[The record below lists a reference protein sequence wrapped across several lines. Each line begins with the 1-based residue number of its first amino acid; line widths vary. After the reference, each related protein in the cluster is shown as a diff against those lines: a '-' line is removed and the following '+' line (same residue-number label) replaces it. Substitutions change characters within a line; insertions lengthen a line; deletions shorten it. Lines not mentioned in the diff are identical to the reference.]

1 LLLNLLFF
9 TGLKL
14 NLPILET
21 KLFVPPLVHNR
32 INRTGLVRQLNA
44 GLLPGCKIILVCA
57 PAGYGKTS
65 LLSEWITSAKA
76 DADFAWL
83 SLEPADNDPV
93 RFFSYLAASLSIF
106 LPGLSALLDDLF
118 ASPTLPAPQ
127 DMAAVLINPLNAHQ
141 GSLLI
146 VLDDTHVIHNTD
158 VHTALAYL
166 VDNLP
171 PHVHLALATRSDP
184 PLPIHRFR
192 ARGQLVEL
200 RLNELRFNREE
211 IRDLLWQTIKVEL
224 NDQELMLLE
233 SRSEGW
239 VAGIRMLLLSAL
251 GNQNLKDIL
260 KNLSGQQRY
269 IMDFLTEE
277 ALNNQDEASQAFLLE
292 TSVLERFCPALCDAI
307 SQKTNSQAML
317 DGLERT
323 NCFLIPLDE
332 NRSWYRYH
340 HLFAD
345 LLRVRVKQMEQ
356 NDPGLIKSIHER
368 AGHWFDENQF
378 YEEAVQQ
385 YILGSNYERA
395 AEIVEERTIELFVLG
410 RLHQLLAWIRL
421 LPDDLAKRRPGLNIY
436 QAWALA
442 FASKAEEAEQ
452 HLRQAE
458 AIIADDGLN
467 ESDQFRMQAEINAIR
482 SLIAI
487 ISGNITA
494 AIGLTG
500 LPEDIVPKSSP
511 FARGVHRWAVGY
523 GLRIL
528 GDIEGAMRCFTEA
541 LEIGY
546 ELDNLFSI
554 VTTAV
559 DLGEMMRQKGELQKA
574 EAIFRSALERALQ
587 SSSGPGYIGRLESFL
602 ANILVEQRE
611 FNEAGVL
618 IEHAIEHNKQWE
630 NPNHTVYAW
639 LINARYYV
647 ALQKYNQAG
656 KAFDIAFQWTQKSPV
671 VSSLKTSLDS
681 MQVTL
686 WLAMEENQKATNWLT
701 KQNIEEILQKASIN
715 ESDELIALAAAK
727 VMIANEKKSSALEL
741 MTHIENAARQ
751 RNRITTLIQTL
762 VLKSCSCS
770 DPSQAVSILKEAL
783 ELGLPR
789 GFRQVFIEHGEWLLP
804 TLENCQGISGVS
816 DLLSVIYQRQAQTH
830 GDMLLTK
837 RELDIL
843 YWMAAGLSNAEI
855 GNKLFIS
862 AGTVKAHSAAIYR
875 KMDVANRAEAISK
888 AKDLGLI

>member
-1 LLLNLLFF
+1 M
-9 TGLKL
+9 

-21 KLFVPPLVHNR
+21 KLFVPPLVHNWIHR
-32 INRTGLVRQLNA
+32 SELVRQLND
-44 GLLPGCKIILVCA
+44 GLRPGCKIILVCA

-65 LLSEWITSAKA
+65 LLSEWISSAKA
-76 DADFAWL
+76 DAGFAWL

-93 RFFSYLAASLSIF
+93 RFFTYLAASLRTF
-106 LPGLSALLDDLF
+106 LPGLTTLIDDLF
-118 ASPTLPAPQ
+118 ASPTLPASQ
-127 DMAAVLINPLNAHQ
+127 DLAAVLINPLNAYQ
-141 GSLLI
+141 GTLVI
-146 VLDDTHVIHNTD
+146 VLDDTHAIHNID
-158 VHTALAYL
+158 VYTALAYL

-239 VAGIRMLLLSAL
+239 VAGIRMLLLSTL
-251 GNQNLKDIL
+251 GKQNLKEIL
-260 KNLSGQQRY
+260 QNLSGQQRY

-277 ALNNQDEASQAFLLE
+277 ALNNQDEATQAFLLE

-307 SQKTNSQAML
+307 TQKTNGQAML
-317 DGLERT
+317 DGLERA

-340 HLFAD
+340 HLFSD

-368 AGHWFDENQF
+368 AGRWFDENQF

-385 YILGSNYERA
+385 YILASNYEKA

-421 LPDDLAKRRPGLNIY
+421 LPDDLAKQRPGLNIY

-442 FASKAEEAEQ
+442 FASKADEAEQ

-458 AIIADDGLN
+458 AIMADECLT
-467 ESDQFRMQAEINAIR
+467 ESDQIRMQAEIRAIR
-482 SLIAI
+482 SLNAI

-500 LPEDIVPKSSP
+500 LPENIVPKSSL

-523 GLRIL
+523 GLRIM

-559 DLGEMMRQKGELQKA
+559 DLGEMVRQKGELIKA
-574 EAIFRSALERALQ
+574 EAIFRSALERSLQ

-602 ANILVEQRE
+602 ANILVERRE
-611 FNEAGVL
+611 LEEAGDL
-618 IEHAIEHNKQWE
+618 IECAIEHNKHWE

-639 LINARYYV
+639 LIKARYYF
-647 ALQKYNQAG
+647 ALQKYEQAH
-656 KAFDIAFQWTQKSPV
+656 KTIENALQWTQKFPGV
-671 VSSLKTSLDS
+671 AYLKASLDLF
-681 MQVTL
+681 MVL
-686 WLAMEENQKATNWLT
+686 IWMVMGENQQAANWLVN
-701 KQNIEEILQKASIN
+701 QNIEGLLRKDSIN
-715 ESDELIALAAAK
+715 ESDELIILAAAM
-727 VMIANEKKSSALEL
+727 VMIASEQTSAALEL
-741 MTHIENAARQ
+741 LTLLENTSRQ
-751 RNRITTLIQTL
+751 RNRVTTLIHAL
-762 VLKSCSCS
+762 VLKTCALPE
-770 DPSQAVSILKEAL
+770 PSQALSTLKTAL

-789 GFRQVFIEHGEWLLP
+789 GFRQVPGMPPVQMPAKPFPWPRFRTMTFFACSTSRMGIPKSGLP
-804 TLENCQGISGVS
+804 C
-816 DLLSVIYQRQAQTH
+816 R
-830 GDMLLTK
+830 
-837 RELDIL
+837 
-843 YWMAAGLSNAEI
+843 WAAG
-855 GNKLFIS
+855 F
-862 AGTVKAHSAAIYR
+862 TVSLAPITRTTS
-875 KMDVANRAEAISK
+875 VPVNS
-888 AKDLGLI
+888 GLISSRSKRRS

>member
-1 LLLNLLFF
+1 M
-9 TGLKL
+9 

-21 KLFVPPLVHNR
+21 KLFVPPPVHNWIHR
-32 INRTGLVRQLNA
+32 SELVRQLND
-44 GLLPGCKIILVCA
+44 GLRPGCKIILVCA

-65 LLSEWITSAKA
+65 LLSEWISSAKA
-76 DADFAWL
+76 DAGFAWL

-93 RFFSYLAASLSIF
+93 RFFTYLAASLRTF
-106 LPGLSALLDDLF
+106 LPGLTTLIDDLF

-127 DMAAVLINPLNAHQ
+127 DLAAVLINPLNAYQ
-141 GSLLI
+141 GTLVI
-146 VLDDTHVIHNTD
+146 VLDDTHAIHNID
-158 VHTALAYL
+158 VYTALAYL

-239 VAGIRMLLLSAL
+239 VAGIRMLLLSTL
-251 GNQNLKDIL
+251 GKQNLKEIL
-260 KNLSGQQRY
+260 QNLSGQQRY

-277 ALNNQDEASQAFLLE
+277 ALNNQDEATQAFLLE
-292 TSVLERFCPALCDAI
+292 TSVLDRFCPALCDAI
-307 SQKTNSQAML
+307 TQKTNGQPML
-317 DGLERT
+317 DGLERA

-385 YILGSNYERA
+385 YILASNYETA

-421 LPDDLAKRRPGLNIY
+421 LPEDLAKQRPGLNIY

-442 FASKAEEAEQ
+442 FASKADEAER

-458 AIIADDGLN
+458 AIMADEGLT
-467 ESDQFRMQAEINAIR
+467 ESDQIRMQAEIRAIR

-500 LPEDIVPKSSP
+500 LPEDFVPKSSL

-523 GLRIL
+523 GLRIM
-528 GDIEGAMRCFTEA
+528 GDIEGAIRCFTEA

-559 DLGEMMRQKGELQKA
+559 DLGEMMRQKGELIKA

-602 ANILVEQRE
+602 ANILVERRE
-611 FNEAGVL
+611 LEEAGEL
-618 IEHAIEHNKQWE
+618 IERAIEHNKHWE

-639 LINARYYV
+639 LIKARYYFALRKYEQAHKALEN
-647 ALQKYNQAG
+647 ALQWA
-656 KAFDIAFQWTQKSPV
+656 QKFPV
-671 VSSLKTSLDS
+671 VASLKASLDLF
-681 MQVTL
+681 MVLL
-686 WLAMEENQKATNWLT
+686 WMVMGENQQAANWLVN
-701 KQNIEEILQKASIN
+701 QNIEGLLRKDSIN
-715 ESDELIALAAAK
+715 ESDELIILAAAM
-727 VMIANEKKSSALEL
+727 VMIASEQTSAALEL
-741 MTHIENAARQ
+741 LTLLENTSRQ
-751 RNRITTLIQTL
+751 RNRVTTLIQAL
-762 VLKSCSCS
+762 VLKTCALPE
-770 DPSQAVSILKEAL
+770 PSQVLSTLKTAL

-789 GFRQVFIEHGEWLLP
+789 GFRQVFIEHGECLLP
-804 TLENCQGISGVS
+804 TLENCQGISKVS
-816 DLLSVIYQRQAQTH
+816 DLLAAIYQRQAQTQ
-830 GDMLLTK
+830 GETLLTR

-843 YWMAAGLSNAEI
+843 RWMAAGLSNAEI

-875 KMDVANRAEAISK
+875 KLDVANRAEAISN

>member
-1 LLLNLLFF
+1 M
-9 TGLKL
+9 

-32 INRTGLVRQLNA
+32 INRTGLVTQLNE
-44 GLLPGCKIILVCA
+44 GLRPGCKIILVCA

-65 LLSEWITSAKA
+65 LLSEWISSANT
-76 DADFAWL
+76 DAGFAWL
-83 SLEPADNDPV
+83 SLEPAENDPV
-93 RFFSYLAASLSIF
+93 RFFSYLAASLSTF
-106 LPGLSALLDDLF
+106 LPGLPAFMDDLF

-127 DMAAVLINPLNAHQ
+127 DLAAVLINPLNAYQ
-141 GSLLI
+141 GSFVI
-146 VLDDTHVIHNTD
+146 VLDDTHLIHNTD
-158 VHTALAYL
+158 VYTGLAYL
-166 VDNLP
+166 VDHLP
-171 PHVHLALATRSDP
+171 PHVHLTLATRSDP

-211 IRDLLWQTIKVEL
+211 IRDLLAQTIKVKLSDPEL
-224 NDQELMLLE
+224 TLLE

-239 VAGIRMLLLSAL
+239 VAGIRMLLLSTL
-251 GNQNLKDIL
+251 GKQNLKEIL
-260 KNLSGQQRY
+260 QNLSGQQRY

-277 ALNNQDEASQAFLLE
+277 ALNNQDEGTQAFLLE

-307 SQKTNSQAML
+307 TQKTNGRAML
-317 DGLERT
+317 TELDRA

-332 NRSWYRYH
+332 SQSWYRYH

-356 NDPGLIKSIHER
+356 NNPGLINSIHER
-368 AGHWFDENQF
+368 AGHWFDENEF
-378 YEEAVQQ
+378 FEEAVQQ
-385 YILGSNYERA
+385 YILAANYERA

-421 LPDDLAKRRPGLNIY
+421 LPDDLAKQRPGLNIY

-458 AIIADDGLN
+458 AIMADTSLT
-467 ESDQFRMQAEINAIR
+467 ESDQIRMQAEIRAIR

-487 ISGNITA
+487 ISGNIKA
-494 AIGLTG
+494 AIELTG

-528 GDIEGAMRCFTEA
+528 GDIESAMRCFSEA

-559 DLGEMMRQKGELQKA
+559 DLGEMMRQKGELLKA
-574 EAIFRSALERALQ
+574 EAIFRSALERAYQ
-587 SSSGPGYIGRLESFL
+587 SSSGPGYMGRLESFL
-602 ANILVEQRE
+602 ANILVERRE
-611 FNEAGVL
+611 LEEAGEL
-618 IEHAIEHNKQWE
+618 IDRAIEHNKRWE

-639 LINARYYV
+639 LIKARYYF
-647 ALQKYNQAG
+647 AQQKYDQAYN
-656 KAFDIAFQWTQKSPV
+656 ALENALQWTQKFPV
-671 VSSLKTSLDS
+671 VASLKAS
-681 MQVTL
+681 MDLFMVTI
-686 WLAMEENQKATNWLT
+686 WLAMGENQQAENWLVN
-701 KQNIEEILQKASIN
+701 QNIEGILQKDSIN
-715 ESDELIALAAAK
+715 ESDEMIALAATK
-727 VMIANEKKSSALEL
+727 VMIASEQTIAANELVPLLE
-741 MTHIENAARQ
+741 TAARQ
-751 RNRITTLIQTL
+751 RNRVTILIQALILKACTLSESSEAVTTLKT
-762 VLKSCSCS
+762 
-770 DPSQAVSILKEAL
+770 AL

-789 GFRQVFIEHGEWLLP
+789 GFRQVFIEHGQCILP
-804 TLENCQGISGVS
+804 VLENCQGINGVS
-816 DLLSVIYQRQAQTH
+816 DLLGVLYQRHTQPQ
-830 GDMLLTK
+830 GESLLTR

-843 YWMAAGLSNAEI
+843 RWMSAGLSNAEI

-875 KMDVANRAEAISK
+875 KLDVANRAEAISK
-888 AKDLGLI
+888 AKDLGFT

>member
-1 LLLNLLFF
+1 
-9 TGLKL
+9 
-14 NLPILET
+14 
-21 KLFVPPLVHNR
+21 
-32 INRTGLVRQLNA
+32 
-44 GLLPGCKIILVCA
+44 VCA

-65 LLSEWITSAKA
+65 LLSEWISSANT

-93 RFFSYLAASLSIF
+93 RFFSYLAASLSTF
-106 LPGLSALLDDLF
+106 LPGLTAFMDDLF
-118 ASPTLPAPQ
+118 ASPTLPVPQ
-127 DMAAVLINPLNAHQ
+127 DLAAVLINPLNAYQ
-141 GSLLI
+141 GSLVI
-146 VLDDTHVIHNTD
+146 VLDDTHAIHNMD
-158 VHTALAYL
+158 VYTALAYL

-200 RLNELRFNREE
+200 RLNQLRFNREE

-239 VAGIRMLLLSAL
+239 VAGIRMLLLSTL
-251 GNQNLKDIL
+251 GKQNLKEIL
-260 KNLSGQQRY
+260 QNLSGQQRY

-277 ALNNQDEASQAFLLE
+277 ALNNQDEATQVFLLE

-307 SQKTNSQAML
+307 TQKTNGLAML
-317 DGLERT
+317 DGLERA

-340 HLFAD
+340 HLFSD

-385 YILGSNYERA
+385 NILATNYERA

-421 LPDDLAKRRPGLNIY
+421 LPDDLAKQRPELNIY

-442 FASKAEEAEQ
+442 FASKAEDAEQ

-458 AIIADDGLN
+458 AIMADEGLT
-467 ESDQFRMQAEINAIR
+467 ESDQIRMQAEIRAIR

-500 LPEDIVPKSSP
+500 LHEDIVPKSSP

-559 DLGEMMRQKGELQKA
+559 DLGEMVRQKGDLQKA

-602 ANILVEQRE
+602 ANILVERRE
-611 FNEAGVL
+611 LQEAGEL
-618 IEHAIEHNKQWE
+618 IERAIEHNKLWE

-639 LINARYYV
+639 LIKARYYF

-656 KAFDIAFQWTQKSPV
+656 DALEIAYQWAQKFPV
-671 VSSLKTSLDS
+671 VASLKPSLDS
-681 MQVTL
+681 MQVSL
-686 WLAMEENQKATNWLT
+686 WLAKGEFLKAGDWLT
-701 KQNIEEILQKASIN
+701 SQDVRSILQRDSIN
-715 ESDELIALAAAK
+715 ESDELIAMAAAK
-727 VMIANEKKSSALEL
+727 VMIASDQAPTAYEL
-741 MTHIENAARQ
+741 MTHIEIAALQ
-751 RNRITTLIQTL
+751 RNRVTTLIQAL
-762 VLKSCSCS
+762 VLKTCSIS
-770 DPSQAVSILKEAL
+770 ENSQAVTTLKTAL

-789 GFRQVFIEHGEWLLP
+789 GFKQGFIEHGLRLLP
-804 TLENCQGISGVS
+804 ALESCQGISGVS
-816 DLLSVIYQRQAQTH
+816 DLLAVIYQRQAQTH
-830 GDMLLTK
+830 GETLLTR

-843 YWMAAGLSNAEI
+843 RWMAAGLSNAEI

-875 KMDVANRAEAISK
+875 KLDVANRAEAISK
-888 AKDLGLI
+888 AKDLGFI